1 MTENF
6 ADINEEQL
14 IQKHKKERKELQ
26 AQIQSLKKSV
36 SKGNK
41 KQKKDVTE
49 EIARLELELDKKQN
63 EELVNFKLSQVNLNE
78 QINEKENAETV
89 DQTETANEPEITNA
103 VEKDKAPQKMSKAQ
117 RRREK
122 KANDERERN
131 QRIIEEEAGNIFG
144 KRNME
149 MLAIRNILVKRDF
162 KLHEIPSDGNCLYNA
177 VAHQLKVIGS
187 TPLGFGD
194 LRTKTAIYLRENM
207 NDFLPFIANSESEDL
222 LTPEEYEKYCDN
234 VAKTSAW
241 GGAVELQVL
250 SKILECPIEVIQ
262 ATGAP
267 YIVGDEFDAMKKLT
281 VTYHR
286 HMYELGAHY
295 NSVTKHTPSDQPE
308 DF

>member
-1 MTENF
+1 MSEIKIF
-6 ADINEEQL
+6 IL
-14 IQKHKKERKELQ
+14 

-162 KLHEIPSDGNCLYNA
+162 KLHEIPSDGNWYFKNIFTIIE
-177 VAHQLKVIGS
+177 KKKMFKNI
-187 TPLGFGD
+187 
-194 LRTKTAIYLRENM
+194 KYYLFN
-207 NDFLPFIANSESEDL
+207 
-222 LTPEEYEKYCDN
+222 Y
-234 VAKTSAW
+234 
-241 GGAVELQVL
+241 
-250 SKILECPIEVIQ
+250 
-262 ATGAP
+262 
-267 YIVGDEFDAMKKLT
+267 
-281 VTYHR
+281 
-286 HMYELGAHY
+286 
-295 NSVTKHTPSDQPE
+295 
-308 DF
+308 